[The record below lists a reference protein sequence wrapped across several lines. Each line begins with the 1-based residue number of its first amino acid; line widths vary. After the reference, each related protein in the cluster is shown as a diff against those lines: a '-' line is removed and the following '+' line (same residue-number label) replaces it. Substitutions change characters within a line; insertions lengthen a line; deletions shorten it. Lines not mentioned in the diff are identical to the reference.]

1 MFYHY
6 SKCKILESG
15 DSMKILRNIRN
26 KLCGIAAFFM
36 VYVFA
41 SIVWVTEDKENLM
54 IVLLFLVTVIT
65 LLVAAYLPSNIEHIL
80 HSLKVPQVV

>member
-1 MFYHY
+1 MFLHS
-6 SKCKILESG
+6 SKCKILEFG
-15 DSMKILRNIRN
+15 DNMKILRNIRN
-26 KLCGIAAFFM
+26 KLCGITAFFM

-41 SIVWVTEDKENLM
+41 SIVWITKDKENLI
-54 IVLLFLVTVIT
+54 IVVLFMLTVIT